1 MSCNYPLHPGQTEVS
16 PYYVQVPM
24 EEYEALKSENRQ
36 LHQLLNGVKSQN
48 SDTEIDTLANECR
61 ILREMNMKAQEE
73 IATLKENQRWRK
85 CSDGLPTPDEGYVLV
100 LWEDG
105 IPDIGYIGAEVDVV
119 ETVRDR
125 GERHSVEF
133 WRPLSKAPEGV

>member
-1 MSCNYPLHPGQTEVS
+1 MSCKYPLHPGQTEVS

-24 EEYEALKSENRQ
+24 EEYESLKRENRQ

-61 ILREMNMKAQEE
+61 ILREMNTKAQEE

-85 CSDGLPTPDEGYVLV
+85 FPDEKPSDDKQYLV
-100 LWEDG
+100 YDT
-105 IPDIGYIGAEVDVV
+105 
-119 ETVRDR
+119 ETHKY
-125 GERHSVEF
+125 GKSFYSLILEEF
-133 WRPLSKAPEGV
+133 QYPITHYMPLPKAPEGV